1 MAAVALVLAGRVDP
15 LEFVVAEL
23 RVAGAVAGEVGVGPL
38 AAVAALV
45 DVAVVVAEDVPPLVC
60 RERQHDNARMALDT
74 TDRQTVQSFSFVVYS
89 TLSCWKTFYLA
100 SFSLPLSSWNAHQR
114 CLWPRRCFPPNLPLR
129 LKQEAAR
136 RKFEA
141 YTVWAALV
149 QRCQSESEYE
159 QQ

>member
-38 AAVAALV
+38 DAVAALV

-60 RERQHDNARMALDT
+60 RERQHGNARMALDT
-74 TDRQTVQSFSFVVYS
+74 TDRQTVQSFSFVVCS
-89 TLSCWKTFYLA
+89 TSNCSKTFYSA
-100 SFSLPLSSWNAHQR
+100 SFSVPLSSWNARQQ

-141 YTVWAALV
+141 YTILGVHF

>member
-60 RERQHDNARMALDT
+60 RERQHDNTYMVLDT
-74 TDRQTVQSFSFVVYS
+74 TGLQTVRNFSF
-89 TLSCWKTFYLA
+89 
-100 SFSLPLSSWNAHQR
+100 
-114 CLWPRRCFPPNLPLR
+114 
-129 LKQEAAR
+129 AA
-136 RKFEA
+136 
-141 YTVWAALV
+141 
-149 QRCQSESEYE
+149 
-159 QQ
+159 

>member
-60 RERQHDNARMALDT
+60 RERQHGSTCMVLDT
-74 TDRQTVQSFSFVVYS
+74 TGLQTVRNFSFAAWSTLLRRSIFCFSSFS
-89 TLSCWKTFYLA
+89 
-100 SFSLPLSSWNAHQR
+100 
-114 CLWPRRCFPPNLPLR
+114 
-129 LKQEAAR
+129 
-136 RKFEA
+136 
-141 YTVWAALV
+141 
-149 QRCQSESEYE
+149 
-159 QQ
+159 

>member
-1 MAAVALVLAGRVDP
+1 LAAVALVLAGRVDP

-74 TDRQTVQSFSFVVYS
+74 TDRQTVQSFFFCCLFHFKLLENFLFGFFFFTNVQLECSSTMFMATSLFSSKSPPSF
-89 TLSCWKTFYLA
+89 KTGSGA
-100 SFSLPLSSWNAHQR
+100 
-114 CLWPRRCFPPNLPLR
+114 
-129 LKQEAAR
+129 
-136 RKFEA
+136 
-141 YTVWAALV
+141 
-149 QRCQSESEYE
+149 
-159 QQ
+159 